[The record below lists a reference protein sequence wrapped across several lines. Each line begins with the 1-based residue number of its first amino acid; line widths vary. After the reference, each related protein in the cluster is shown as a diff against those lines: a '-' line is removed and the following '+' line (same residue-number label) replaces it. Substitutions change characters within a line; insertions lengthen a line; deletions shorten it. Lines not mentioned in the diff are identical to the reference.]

1 MDIYFFLTFF
11 VRGAG
16 RTRGGLNVLEGRLGE
31 MVGGGSGFLDSVL
44 DWFLEATR
52 LSTKSEVLFIVCCNL
67 G

>member
-16 RTRGGLNVLEGRLGE
+16 RTRGGLKVLEGRLGE
-31 MVGGGSGFLDSVL
+31 MVGGGRG
-44 DWFLEATR
+44 FLEATR
-52 LSTKSEVLFIVCCNL
+52 LSTKSAVLFIVCCNL